1 MKILVV
7 SLVRTFAHLWHG
19 KLYMFQFCTGY
30 IEGVIL
36 PWTFHLILPCKMNR
50 LIRREALLS
59 SWKITKDSTA
69 SIYVFLILYQ
79 KKKISCGENF
89 EGMPKEPFWS
99 PTKKRAVTWWIG
111 AGYRALR
118 TLSVAFL
125 VGFESDGQGFGF
137 WCEFFGTLDPTEPG
151 KCKIEVEE
159 QSPHSSYL
167 FNFKDCSKPFL
178 SNGEVVSLFA
188 LAVLPGVSH
197 VKCWAGHHQGGTGT
211 HLLQHVSCKCSY
223 NLDVLGFRNDLVDY
237 NQQNSESCQ
246 MGEGSLLVGLIQ
258 KQIVEDFWQI

>member
-50 LIRREALLS
+50 LIRRETLLS

-69 SIYVFLILYQ
+69 WT
-79 KKKISCGENF
+79 F
-89 EGMPKEPFWS
+89 EGMPKEPFWN
-99 PTKKRAVTWWIG
+99 PTKKRAGIVVTWWIG

-137 WCEFFGTLDPTEPG
+137 WCEFFGTLGPTEPG
-151 KCKIEVEE
+151 NTKLKLKNNHHTALIFSTWKTV
-159 QSPHSSYL
+159 PNL
-167 FNFKDCSKPFL
+167 FFPMVRKSPFL
-178 SNGEVVSLFA
+178 PMQSSRGWARSNVGQDTTREGQELIF
-188 LAVLPGVSH
+188 
-197 VKCWAGHHQGGTGT
+197 
-211 HLLQHVSCKCSY
+211 Y
-223 NLDVLGFRNDLVDY
+223 NTLVANAATIWMFLVLGTTWLTII
-237 NQQNSESCQ
+237 SK
-246 MGEGSLLVGLIQ
+246 I
-258 KQIVEDFWQI
+258 